1 LLTSQPD
8 SGTNNGRTSE
18 NPRVSFFSN
27 ERVHIGL
34 LDADGVGR
42 AGTMMVALFTM
53 FAVLGALQHKNCP
66 GSGSDKTMTR
76 SRIFLLSAREMNK
89 VYQADHGIVADAS

>member
-1 LLTSQPD
+1 MLAHVSVLTSQPD

-18 NPRVSFFSN
+18 PKGIVFQH
-27 ERVHIGL
+27 EREYIGL

-66 GSGSDKTMTR
+66 GSGSHKTMTR
-76 SRIFLLSAREMNK
+76 CTDFPIVRARDE
-89 VYQADHGIVADAS
+89 